1 MNEETRIRHAR
12 PDELQEIMEIYADV
26 ESKCQRAK
34 DMSIRRQPIDIEGM
48 LIEKAGKAIR

>member
-1 MNEETRIRHAR
+1 
-12 PDELQEIMEIYADV
+12 MEIYADV

-34 DMSIRRQPIDIEGM
+34 DMSIRLQPIDIEGM